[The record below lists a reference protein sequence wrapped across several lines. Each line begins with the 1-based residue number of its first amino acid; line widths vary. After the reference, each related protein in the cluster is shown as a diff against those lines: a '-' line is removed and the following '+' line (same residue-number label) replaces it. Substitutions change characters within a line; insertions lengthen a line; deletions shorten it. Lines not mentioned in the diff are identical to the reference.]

1 MPATRYV
8 RPTQSA
14 PPAIPPLLQPQPPI
28 APLLPPA
35 HVVDLMTAAG
45 SAAFG
50 AVWRAQEAKL
60 VECPA
65 FTDSRPQ
72 YKTTYDVDPHAEL
85 VGFDDSRWEVVAP
98 TDLDGRRGGGMVS
111 FFWYRTTLTIPTNAA
126 GFDTA
131 GARAVFSVTVDDY
144 AEVWVN
150 GVLPRASG
158 RPSPA
163 TIQGFNMP
171 NRLLLGDNLVSPGDK
186 FEIAIFAINGPISA
200 APANFLWFREAKV
213 EFFR

>member
-1 MPATRYV
+1 MPPNPFI
-8 RPTQSA
+8 RPTHSM

-28 APLLPPA
+28 APLVPPVQ
-35 HVVDLMTAAG
+35 VVDLMTDAG

-50 AVWRAQEAKL
+50 AVWRAKEAKL

-65 FTDSRPQ
+65 LTDSRPEF
-72 YKTTYDVDPHAEL
+72 KTTYDVDPHAEL
-85 VGFDDSRWEVVAP
+85 VGFDDSGWELVRP
-98 TDLDGRRGGGMVS
+98 TDLDGRRGGGMAS
-111 FFWYRTTLTIPTNAA
+111 FFWFRATLTIPANAA
-126 GFDTA
+126 GFDTQ
-131 GARAVFSVTVDDY
+131 GTKAVLRVNVDDY

-150 GVLPRASG
+150 GVLPRAAG

-163 TIQGFNMP
+163 AIQGFNMP
-171 NRLLLGDNLVSPGDK
+171 NRVVLGDNLVSPGDK

-200 APANFLWFREAKV
+200 VPANFLWFREAKI

>member
-1 MPATRYV
+1 MPANKFI
-8 RPTQSA
+8 RPTHSM
-14 PPAIPPLLQPQPPI
+14 PPPIPPLLQPQLPL

-35 HVVDLMTAAG
+35 HVVDLMTIAG

-50 AVWRAQEAKL
+50 SVWRAKEARL

-65 FTDSRPQ
+65 LTDARPPF
-72 YKTTYDVDPHAEL
+72 KTTYDVEPHAEL
-85 VGFDDSRWEVVAP
+85 MGFDDSAWEVVPA
-98 TDLDGRRGGGMVS
+98 TDLDGKRGGGMVS
-111 FFWYRTTLTIPTNAA
+111 FHWFRTTLTIPANAA

-131 GARAVFSVTVDDY
+131 GAKAVLRVNVDDY

-150 GVLPRASG
+150 GVLPRTAG

-163 TIQGFNMP
+163 AIQGFNMP
-171 NRLLLGDNLVSPGDK
+171 NRLVLGDNLVTPGDK
-186 FEIAIFAINGPISA
+186 FEIAVFAINGPISA
-200 APANFLWFREAKV
+200 VPANFLWFREAKV

>member
-1 MPATRYV
+1 MPENKRI
-8 RPTQSA
+8 RPTASIA
-14 PPAIPPLLQPQPPI
+14 PPSPPLLAPPHPS

-35 HVVDLMTAAG
+35 HVVDLMTLAG
-45 SAAFG
+45 SAVFDAQ
-50 AVWRAQEAKL
+50 WRGMEAKL

-65 FTDSRPQ
+65 LADAMPEF
-72 YKTTYDVDPHAEL
+72 KTTYDVEPYAG
-85 VGFDDSRWEVVAP
+85 VAGFDDSDWPVIPP
-98 TDLDGRRGGGMVS
+98 TELGAKRGGGMVS
-111 FFWYRTTLTIPTNAA
+111 FFWFRTVLRIPANAA

-131 GARAVFSVTVDDY
+131 GAMTVLRVNVDDY
-144 AEVWVN
+144 AEIWVN
-150 GVLPRASG
+150 GEMPRTAG

-171 NRLLLGDNLVSPGDK
+171 NRLVLADTVTPGDK
-186 FEIAIFAINGPISA
+186 FEIAVFAINGPISA

>member
-1 MPATRYV
+1 MP
-8 RPTQSA
+8 PTQYIRPKHSMS
-14 PPAIPPLLQPQPPI
+14 PAIPPLLQPQLPL

-35 HVVDLMTAAG
+35 HIVDLMTDAG

-50 AVWRAQEAKL
+50 AVWRAKEAKL

-65 FTDSRPQ
+65 LSDARPAF
-72 YKTTYDVDPHAEL
+72 KATYDVEPHGEL
-85 VGFDDSRWEVVAP
+85 LGFDDASWGKVPA
-98 TDLDGRRGGGMVS
+98 TDLCGKRGGGMVS
-111 FFWYRTTLTIPTNAA
+111 LHWFRTTLTIPANAV

-131 GARAVFSVTVDDY
+131 GAKAVLHVNVDDY

-150 GVLPRASG
+150 GVLPRTAG

-163 TIQGFNMP
+163 AIQGFNMP
-171 NRLLLGDNLVSPGDK
+171 NRLVLGDNLVAPGDK
-186 FEIAIFAINGPISA
+186 FEIAVFAINGPISA
-200 APANFLWFREAKV
+200 VPANFVWFREAKI

>member
-1 MPATRYV
+1 MPSNKYI
-8 RPTQSA
+8 RPAHSL
-14 PPAIPPLLQPQPPI
+14 PPAIPPLLQPQPPL
-28 APLLPPA
+28 APLLPPV
-35 HVVDLMTAAG
+35 HVIDLMTEAG

-50 AVWRAQEAKL
+50 AVWRAKEAKL

-65 FTDSRPQ
+65 LTDSRPE
-72 YKTTYDVDPHAEL
+72 YKVTYDVEPHAE
-85 VGFDDSRWEVVAP
+85 VTGFDDSGWEVVAA
-98 TDLDGRRGGGMVS
+98 TDLGGRRGGGIVS
-111 FFWYRTTLTIPTNAA
+111 FFWFRMTLTIPANAA

-131 GARAVFSVTVDDY
+131 GAKAVLRVNVDDY

-150 GVLPRASG
+150 GVLPRAAG

-163 TIQGFNMP
+163 AIQGFNMP
-171 NRLLLGDNLVSPGDK
+171 NRLVLGDNLVSPGDR
-186 FEIAIFAINGPISA
+186 FEIAVFAINGPISA